1 MRPRDVTYIHV
12 HVLMLSVKKADDGQR
27 REGSTATL
35 VGPTVSLHCRRTRTA
50 CLVGHL
56 QSKISF
62 TRRQRDEGGAKKVQT
77 CADGCG
83 QKADIAAKRDTMTG
97 SQSAFQV
104 CRGWSN
110 SESDWT
116 SGSTFES
123 GPNVHRRTRTRAT
136 SGDLA
141 AS

>member
-1 MRPRDVTYIHV
+1 
-12 HVLMLSVKKADDGQR
+12 MLSVKKADDGQR

-35 VGPTVSLHCRRTRTA
+35 VGPT
-50 CLVGHL
+50 
-56 QSKISF
+56 SKISF